1 MTHLLEDIKNVYFV
15 GIGGIGM
22 SALARYFKAIG
33 CHVAGYDRTPSA
45 LTEKMKQG
53 ERIEVNY
60 RDEEAEIGL
69 RYRDKANTLVV
80 YTPAIPQDSKQLNYF
95 RSNGFSLHKR
105 SEVLGLLSRTGKA
118 LCVAGTH
125 GKTTTTTLL
134 AFLLKNSRI
143 GCNAFLGGISMNFG
157 TNLLIDRYSEYIV
170 VEADEFDR
178 SFLHLSPYIAA
189 ITAMDEDHLD
199 IYGNKANL
207 IEAFEEFAERTREEG
222 KILLK
227 AGLKL
232 ERSEV
237 DGYYAIEGVTD
248 NYSDHLRVQGSHYIF
263 DYHGQKAEI
272 KDLVLGIPGRMNV
285 ENATLALTMALEA
298 GVRPDEIRKALP
310 EFRGVLRR
318 FNIHTSGAV
327 LYIDDYAHHPR
338 EIEAALKAVREM
350 WPEKKLT
357 VAFQPHLYTRTR
369 DFQSEFA
376 HSLNIADQV
385 ILLDI
390 YPAREIPIPGVSSE
404 IILNKLN
411 VPACI
416 IPKEE
421 FPKFVDQN
429 VKDGIFMTVGA
440 GDIDRFVPV
449 FTQMFGGR

>member
-285 ENATLALTMALEA
+285 ENATMALEA

>member
-1 MTHLLEDIKNVYFV
+1 
-15 GIGGIGM
+15 M

-199 IYGNKANL
+199 IYGNKAHL
-207 IEAFEEFAERTREEG
+207 IEAFDEFAERTREEG

-237 DGYYAIEGVTD
+237 DGYYAIERVTD
-248 NYSDHLRVQGSHYIF
+248 NYSDHLRVQGNHYIF

-272 KDLVLGIPGRMNV
+272 KDLVLGVPGRMNV
-285 ENATLALTMALEA
+285 ENATLAITMALEA
-298 GVRPDEIRKALP
+298 GVQPDEIRKALP

-390 YPAREIPIPGVSSE
+390 YPAREMPIPGVTSAV
-404 IILNKLN
+404 ILDKLN
-411 VPACI
+411 VPAHI
-416 IPKEE
+416 VAKGE
-421 FPKFVDQN
+421 FPKFVEQN
-429 VKDGIFMTVGA
+429 VGEGIFMTVGA

-449 FTQMFGGR
+449 FTDMFNK

>member
-95 RSNGFSLHKR
+95 RSHGFSLHKR

-285 ENATLALTMALEA
+285 ENATLAITMALEA

-357 VAFQPHLYTRTR
+357 IAFQPHLYTRTR

>member
-285 ENATLALTMALEA
+285 ENATLAITMALEA

-357 VAFQPHLYTRTR
+357 IAFQPHLYTRTR

>member
-285 ENATLALTMALEA
+285 ENATLAITMALEA

-376 HSLNIADQV
+376 HSLNIADRV

>member
-178 SFLHLSPYIAA
+178 SFLHLFPYIAA

-248 NYSDHLRVQGSHYIF
+248 NYSDHLRVQGNHYIF

-272 KDLVLGIPGRMNV
+272 KDLVLGVPGRMNV
-285 ENATLALTMALEA
+285 ENATLAITMALEA
-298 GVRPDEIRKALP
+298 GVQPDEIRKALP

>member
-1 MTHLLEDIKNVYFV
+1 MTHLLKDIKNVYFV

-237 DGYYAIEGVTD
+237 DGYYAIERVTD
-248 NYSDHLRVQGSHYIF
+248 NYSDHLRVQGNHYIF
-263 DYHGQKAEI
+263 DYHGQKAAI
-272 KDLVLGIPGRMNV
+272 KDLVLGVPGRMNV
-285 ENATLALTMALEA
+285 ENATLAITMALEA

-390 YPAREIPIPGVSSE
+390 YQAREIPIPGVSSE

>member
-178 SFLHLSPYIAA
+178 SFLHLSPYVAA

-248 NYSDHLRVQGSHYIF
+248 NYSDHLRVQGNHYIF

-285 ENATLALTMALEA
+285 ENATLAITMALEA
-298 GVRPDEIRKALP
+298 GVQPDEIRKALP

>member
-207 IEAFEEFAERTREEG
+207 IEAFEEFVERTREEG

-272 KDLVLGIPGRMNV
+272 KDLVLGVPGRMNV
-285 ENATLALTMALEA
+285 ENATLAITMALEA
-298 GVRPDEIRKALP
+298 GVQPDEIRKALP

>member
-105 SEVLGLLSRTGKA
+105 SEVLGLLSRAGKA

-248 NYSDHLRVQGSHYIF
+248 NYSDHLRVQGSHYVF

-285 ENATLALTMALEA
+285 ENATLAITMALEA

-416 IPKEE
+416 ISKEE

>member
-22 SALARYFKAIG
+22 SALARISRPIG

-285 ENATLALTMALEA
+285 ENATLAITMALEA

>member
-1 MTHLLEDIKNVYFV
+1 
-15 GIGGIGM
+15 M

-134 AFLLKNSRI
+134 
-143 GCNAFLGGISMNFG
+143 
-157 TNLLIDRYSEYIV
+157 
-170 VEADEFDR
+170 
-178 SFLHLSPYIAA
+178 PYIAA

-237 DGYYAIEGVTD
+237 DGYYAIERVTD
-248 NYSDHLRVQGSHYIF
+248 NYSDHLRVQGNHYIF

-272 KDLVLGIPGRMNV
+272 KDLVLGVPGRMNV
-285 ENATLALTMALEA
+285 ENATLAITMALEA
-298 GVRPDEIRKALP
+298 GVQPDEIRKALP

>member
-105 SEVLGLLSRTGKA
+105 SEVLGLLSQTGKA

-285 ENATLALTMALEA
+285 ENATLAITMALEA

>member
-285 ENATLALTMALEA
+285 ENATLAITMALEA

-369 DFQSEFA
+369 AFQSEFA

>member
-1 MTHLLEDIKNVYFV
+1 
-15 GIGGIGM
+15 
-22 SALARYFKAIG
+22 
-33 CHVAGYDRTPSA
+33 
-45 LTEKMKQG
+45 
-53 ERIEVNY
+53 
-60 RDEEAEIGL
+60 
-69 RYRDKANTLVV
+69 
-80 YTPAIPQDSKQLNYF
+80 
-95 RSNGFSLHKR
+95 
-105 SEVLGLLSRTGKA
+105 
-118 LCVAGTH
+118 
-125 GKTTTTTLL
+125 
-134 AFLLKNSRI
+134 
-143 GCNAFLGGISMNFG
+143 MNFG

-285 ENATLALTMALEA
+285 ENATLAITMALEA

>member
-1 MTHLLEDIKNVYFV
+1 
-15 GIGGIGM
+15 M

-285 ENATLALTMALEA
+285 ENATLAITMALEA
-298 GVRPDEIRKALP
+298 GVRPMK
-310 EFRGVLRR
+310 
-318 FNIHTSGAV
+318 SGK
-327 LYIDDYAHHPR
+327 LYR
-338 EIEAALKAVREM
+338 NL
-350 WPEKKLT
+350 
-357 VAFQPHLYTRTR
+357 
-369 DFQSEFA
+369 
-376 HSLNIADQV
+376 
-385 ILLDI
+385 
-390 YPAREIPIPGVSSE
+390 
-404 IILNKLN
+404 
-411 VPACI
+411 
-416 IPKEE
+416 EE
-421 FPKFVDQN
+421 Y
-429 VKDGIFMTVGA
+429 
-440 GDIDRFVPV
+440 
-449 FTQMFGGR
+449 

>member
-248 NYSDHLRVQGSHYIF
+248 NYSDHLRVQGNHYIF
-263 DYHGQKAEI
+263 DYHGPKAEI
-272 KDLVLGIPGRMNV
+272 KDLVLGVPGRMNV
-285 ENATLALTMALEA
+285 ENATLAITMALEA